1 MQFSTFQQDLNTWQG
16 SSLIFG
22 IVEEDLKN
30 QLQKIDFIIDSKLLQ
45 EKINQK
51 KFKGEKGKILNFD
64 FFDQRLQT
72 LKIIGL
78 GESKNIKSNDI
89 KNSLAD
95 VVRKSADKEEKISIL
110 FPWELI
116 NSPEEIQSFGESA
129 RLSAYK
135 DNRFNSKRDDK
146 KVLKEIEFL
155 NLNKF
160 KNINFNETKYICE
173 GVELAR
179 RLVAAPPNSLTP
191 LEMSIQASKIAK
203 DHGLEIKILEKNECE
218 DLGMGAYLAVAKG
231 SDLEPKF
238 IHLTLKSKSPV
249 KEKIALVG
257 KGLTFDSGGYNLKVG
272 ASQIEMMKY
281 DMGGSAAVLGAAKA
295 LGAIKPDGLEIHF
308 IVAACENMING
319 SAVHP
324 GDVIKASNGKTIEI
338 NNTDAEGRLTLAD
351 ALTYASNLKPD
362 SIIDLATLTGAIVV
376 ALGNDVAGFWTNN
389 NMMAK
394 ELKTASSQAGE
405 ELWQMPLQKSYKD
418 GLKSHIADMK
428 NTGPRAGG
436 SITAALFLEE
446 FFDKNIKWA
455 HIDIA
460 GTCWT
465 DKNKGVHPSGA
476 TGYGVKTLVQWIKI
490 KDEMKNNY
498 SDQTLID
505 LAFSFHNLS
514 NC

>member
-30 QLQKIDFIIDSKLLQ
+30 QLQKIDFIIDSKLLL

-78 GESKNIKSNDI
+78 GESKNINSNDI
-89 KNSLAD
+89 RNSLAD
-95 VVRKSADKEEKISIL
+95 VIRKSSDKEEKISIL

-160 KNINFNETKYICE
+160 KNINFNETEYICE

-394 ELKTASSQAGE
+394 DLKTASSQAGE

-465 DKNKGVHPSGA
+465 DKNKGIHPSGA
-476 TGYGVKTLVQWIKI
+476 TGYGVKTLVQWIKN
-490 KDEMKNNY
+490 KR
-498 SDQTLID
+498 
-505 LAFSFHNLS
+505 
-514 NC
+514 

>member
-16 SSLIFG
+16 STLIFG
-22 IVEEDLKN
+22 IVEEDLNN
-30 QLQKIDFIIDSKLLQ
+30 QLEKIDFIINAKLLQ

-64 FFDQRLQT
+64 FFDQKLQT

-78 GESKNIKSNDI
+78 GESKNISSNDI

-95 VVRKSADKEEKISIL
+95 VIRKSADKDEKISIL
-110 FPWELI
+110 FPWDLI

-155 NLNKF
+155 NLNNF
-160 KNINFNETKYICE
+160 KNISFNETEYICE

-191 LEMSIQASKIAK
+191 LEMSKQASKIAK

-249 KEKIALVG
+249 KERIALVG

-394 ELKTASSQAGE
+394 ELKIASSQTGE

-446 FFDKNIKWA
+446 FFDKDINWA

-465 DKNKGVHPSGA
+465 DKNKGIHPSGA
-476 TGYGVKTLVQWIKI
+476 TGYGVKTLVQWIKN
-490 KDEMKNNY
+490 KR
-498 SDQTLID
+498 
-505 LAFSFHNLS
+505 
-514 NC
+514 

>member
-30 QLQKIDFIIDSKLLQ
+30 QLQKIDFIIDSKLLL

-78 GESKNIKSNDI
+78 GESKNINSNDI

-95 VVRKSADKEEKISIL
+95 VIRKSSDKEEKISIL

-116 NSPEEIQSFGESA
+116 NSQEEIQSFGESA

-160 KNINFNETKYICE
+160 KNIDFNETEYICE

-389 NMMAK
+389 NMMASD
-394 ELKTASSQAGE
+394 LKTASSQAGE

-465 DKNKGVHPSGA
+465 DKNKGIHPSGA
-476 TGYGVKTLVQWIKI
+476 TGYGVKTLVQWIKN
-490 KDEMKNNY
+490 KR
-498 SDQTLID
+498 
-505 LAFSFHNLS
+505 
-514 NC
+514 

>member
-16 SSLIFG
+16 STLIFG

-30 QLQKIDFIIDSKLLQ
+30 QLKKINFIIDANLLQ

-78 GESKNIKSNDI
+78 GESKNINSNDI

-95 VVRKSADKEEKISIL
+95 VIRKSSDKEEKISIL

-116 NSPEEIQSFGESA
+116 NSQEEIQSFGESA
-129 RLSAYK
+129 RLSTYK
-135 DNRFNSKRDDK
+135 DNRFNSKRDEK

-160 KNINFNETKYICE
+160 KNINFIETEYICE

-295 LGAIKPDGLEIHF
+295 LGAIKPEGLEIHF

-324 GDVIKASNGKTIEI
+324 GDVIKASNGETIEI

-389 NMMAK
+389 NIMAK
-394 ELKTASSQAGE
+394 DLKTASSQAGE

-465 DKNKGVHPSGA
+465 DKNKGIHPSGA
-476 TGYGVKTLVQWIKI
+476 TGYGVKTLVQWIKN
-490 KDEMKNNY
+490 KR
-498 SDQTLID
+498 
-505 LAFSFHNLS
+505 
-514 NC
+514 

>member
-1 MQFSTFQQDLNTWQG
+1 MKFSTFEKNLDNWQG
-16 SSLIFG
+16 NSLIIG
-22 IVEEDLKN
+22 VVEENIESQLNNINFVIDPKLFLKTFA
-30 QLQKIDFIIDSKLLQ
+30 K
-45 EKINQK
+45 K
-51 KFKGEKGKILNFD
+51 KFKGEKGKTLIFDLLDQKLENLIIL
-64 FFDQRLQT
+64 
-72 LKIIGL
+72 GL
-78 GESKNIKSNDI
+78 GKSKDI
-89 KNSLAD
+89 KNHNINNSLAEII
-95 VVRKSADKEEKISIL
+95 RKISDKQEKISIFL
-110 FPWELI
+110 PWELI
-116 NSPEEIQSFGESA
+116 DAQKEINHLAEAA
-129 RLSAYK
+129 RLSVYT
-135 DNRFNSKRDDK
+135 DNRFNRK
-146 KVLKEIEFL
+146 KNEKNNLKEIEFI
-155 NLNKF
+155 NLK
-160 KNINFNETKYICE
+160 KLENISLKESEYICE

-191 LEMSIQASKIAK
+191 LEMSIQASHIAREH
-203 DHGLEIKILEKNECE
+203 DLEIKILEKNECE

-231 SDLEPKF
+231 SDLKPKF
-238 IHLTLKSKSPV
+238 IHLTLKSEGPI

-295 LGAIKPDGLEIHF
+295 LGAIKPKGLEIHF

-319 SAVHP
+319 SAIHP
-324 GDVIKASNGKTIEI
+324 GDVVTASNGKTIEI

-376 ALGNDVAGFWTNN
+376 ALGNDVAGFWSNN
-389 NMMAK
+389 NDLAK
-394 ELKTASSQAGE
+394 DLKTASAEVGE
-405 ELWQMPLQKSYKD
+405 ELWQMPLQKSYKE

-446 FFDKNIKWA
+446 FFDKEIKWA

-465 DKNKGVHPSGA
+465 EKSKGINPSGA
-476 TGYGVKTLVQWIKI
+476 TGYGVKTLVQWIKN
-490 KDEMKNNY
+490 K
-498 SDQTLID
+498 
-505 LAFSFHNLS
+505 
-514 NC
+514 

>member
-1 MQFSTFQQDLNTWQG
+1 MQFSTYQKDLNDWQG
-16 SSLIFG
+16 TSLIFG
-22 IVEEDLKN
+22 VVEEDLES
-30 QLQKIDFIIDSKLLQ
+30 QLENIKFVIEPELLL
-45 EKINQK
+45 KYIKQK
-51 KFKGEKGKILNFD
+51 KYKGEKGETLNFQFLD
-64 FFDQRLQT
+64 RRLET
-72 LKIIGL
+72 LIIVGF
-78 GESKNIKSNDI
+78 GKSKNIKNNDI

-95 VVRKSADKEEKISIL
+95 IFRKIDGKGEKISIL
-110 FPWELI
+110 MPWNLMNLPDEI
-116 NSPEEIQSFGESA
+116 NQFAESA
-129 RLSAYK
+129 RLSTFK
-135 DNRFNSKRDDK
+135 DNRFNSKKDEK
-146 KVLKEIEFL
+146 KILKEIEFL
-155 NLNKF
+155 NLQEFSNISF
-160 KNINFNETKYICE
+160 KETEFICE

-191 LEMSIQASKIAK
+191 IEMSIQASKIAK
-203 DHGLEIKILEKNECE
+203 DHDLEIKILNKKECE

-238 IHLTLKSKSPV
+238 IHLTLKSEGPI

-281 DMGGSAAVLGAAKA
+281 DMGGSASVLGAAKA
-295 LGAIKPDGLEIHF
+295 LGAIKPEGLEIHF

-324 GDVIKASNGKTIEI
+324 GDVVKASNGKTIEI

-376 ALGNDVAGFWTNN
+376 ALGNDVAGFWSNN
-389 NMMAK
+389 QDLSKDLLA
-394 ELKTASSQAGE
+394 ASSTVGE
-405 ELWQMPLQKSYKD
+405 ELWQMPLQKSYKE

-446 FFDKNIKWA
+446 FFDKDIKWA

-465 DKNKGVHPSGA
+465 DKDKGINPSGA
-476 TGYGVKTLVQWIKI
+476 TGFGVKTLIQWIKN
-490 KDEMKNNY
+490 K
-498 SDQTLID
+498 
-505 LAFSFHNLS
+505 
-514 NC
+514 

>member
-1 MQFSTFQQDLNTWQG
+1 MHFSTFKKNLNNWQG
-16 SSLIFG
+16 KSLIFG
-22 IVEEDLKN
+22 IVEEDIEGQLK
-30 QLQKIDFIIDSKLLQ
+30 KIKFLIEPNLLL
-45 EKINQK
+45 KKVNQK
-51 KFKGEKGKILNFD
+51 KFTAEKGKTLDFD
-64 FFDQRLQT
+64 LLDQNLEY
-72 LKIIGL
+72 LMIVGL
-78 GESKNIKSNDI
+78 GKSKDIQANDI

-95 VVRKSADKEEKISIL
+95 IIRKNVDKNEKISIL
-110 FPWELI
+110 LPWKLI
-116 NSPEEIQSFGESA
+116 NSQQEICNFAEAA

-135 DNRFNSKRDDK
+135 DNRFNKKRNEEK
-146 KVLKEIEFL
+146 ILKQIEFL
-155 NLNKF
+155 DLDKF
-160 KNINFNETKYICE
+160 DNINFKETESICE

-179 RLVAAPPNSLTP
+179 RLVNAPPNNLTP
-191 LEMSIQASKIAK
+191 LEMSIQASQIAK
-203 DHGLEIKILEKNECE
+203 DHDLEIQILEKKQCE

-231 SDLEPKF
+231 SDLDPKF
-238 IHLTLKSKSPV
+238 IHLTLKSEIPT
-249 KEKIALVG
+249 KEKIVLVG

-295 LGAIKPDGLEIHF
+295 LGAIKPPGLEIHF

-376 ALGNDVAGFWTNN
+376 ALGNEIAGFWTNN
-389 NMMAK
+389 DDLAK
-394 ELKTASSQAGE
+394 DLLNASSEVGE
-405 ELWQMPLQKSYKD
+405 ELWQMPLQKSYKE

-446 FFDKNIKWA
+446 FFDKEIKWA

-460 GTCWT
+460 GTCWS
-465 DKNKGVHPSGA
+465 DKNKGINPSGA
-476 TGYGVKTLVQWIKI
+476 TGFGVKTLVQWIKN
-490 KDEMKNNY
+490 KKRDN
-498 SDQTLID
+498 
-505 LAFSFHNLS
+505 
-514 NC
+514 

>member
-1 MQFSTFQQDLNTWQG
+1 MQFSTFQKNLNAWQG
-16 SSLIFG
+16 NSLIFG
-22 IVEEDLKN
+22 IIEEDIKT
-30 QLQKIDFIIDSKLLQ
+30 QLEKIEFIIDSKLLL

-51 KFKGEKGKILNFD
+51 KFKGEKGETLNFE
-64 FFDQRLQT
+64 FLDQKLENLT
-72 LKIIGL
+72 IIGL
-78 GESKNIKSNDI
+78 GKAKNIYTNHFR
-89 KNSLAD
+89 NSLANII
-95 VVRKSADKEEKISIL
+95 RKFVDKNEKISL
-110 FPWELI
+110 LLPWELI
-116 NSPEEIQSFGESA
+116 NSEQEIKSIGELV

-135 DNRFNSKRDDK
+135 DNRFNSKRDEK

-160 KNINFNETKYICE
+160 ENISFKETEHICE

-191 LEMSIQASKIAK
+191 LEMSIEASKIAK
-203 DHGLEIKILEKNECE
+203 DHGLEIKILEKKECE

-231 SDLEPKF
+231 SDLDPKF
-238 IHLTLKSKSPV
+238 IHLTLNSKSPA

-295 LGAIKPDGLEIHF
+295 LGAIKPEGLEIHF

-324 GDVIKASNGKTIEI
+324 GDVVKASNGKTIEI

-376 ALGNDVAGFWTNN
+376 ALGNDVAGFWSNN
-389 NMMAK
+389 SDLAK
-394 ELKTASSQAGE
+394 DLIAASSESGE
-405 ELWQMPLQKSYKD
+405 ELWQMPLQESYKD

-446 FFDKNIKWA
+446 FFDKDIKWA

-465 DKNKGVHPSGA
+465 DKNKGINPSGA
-476 TGYGVKTLVQWIKI
+476 TGYGVKTLVKWIKN
-490 KDEMKNNY
+490 KK
-498 SDQTLID
+498 S
-505 LAFSFHNLS
+505 
-514 NC
+514 

>member
-16 SSLIFG
+16 STLIFG

-30 QLQKIDFIIDSKLLQ
+30 QLEKIDFIIDPKLLQ

-72 LKIIGL
+72 LMIIGL
-78 GESKNIKSNDI
+78 GESTNINSNDI

-95 VVRKSADKEEKISIL
+95 VIRKSADKEEKISIL

-116 NSPEEIQSFGESA
+116 NSQEEIQSFGESA

-135 DNRFNSKRDDK
+135 DNRFNSKKDDK

-160 KNINFNETKYICE
+160 KNINFNETEYICE

-191 LEMSIQASKIAK
+191 LEMSRQASMIAQ

-389 NMMAK
+389 NMLA
-394 ELKTASSQAGE
+394 EDLKTASSQAGE
-405 ELWQMPLQKSYKD
+405 ALWQMPLQKSYKD

-446 FFDKNIKWA
+446 FFDRNIKWA

-465 DKNKGVHPSGA
+465 DKNKGIHPSGA
-476 TGYGVKTLVQWIKI
+476 TGYGVKTLVQWIKN
-490 KDEMKNNY
+490 KR
-498 SDQTLID
+498 
-505 LAFSFHNLS
+505 
-514 NC
+514 

>member
-1 MQFSTFQQDLNTWQG
+1 MKFSTFQQDLNTWQG
-16 SSLIFG
+16 STLIFG

-78 GESKNIKSNDI
+78 GESKNINSNDI

-95 VVRKSADKEEKISIL
+95 VIRKSSDKEEKISIL

-116 NSPEEIQSFGESA
+116 NSQEEIQSFGESA

-160 KNINFNETKYICE
+160 KNINFIETEYICE

-295 LGAIKPDGLEIHF
+295 LGAIKPEGLEIHF

-394 ELKTASSQAGE
+394 DLKTASSQAGE

-465 DKNKGVHPSGA
+465 DKNKGIHPSGA
-476 TGYGVKTLVQWIKI
+476 TGYGVKTLVQWIKN
-490 KDEMKNNY
+490 KR
-498 SDQTLID
+498 
-505 LAFSFHNLS
+505 
-514 NC
+514 

>member
-1 MQFSTFQQDLNTWQG
+1 MLFSTFKKNLNDWHG

-22 IVEEDLKN
+22 VVEEDIES
-30 QLQKIDFIIDSKLLQ
+30 QLENIKFVIDPKLLIT
-45 EKINQK
+45 KITQK
-51 KFKGEKGKILNFD
+51 KFKAKRGECLNFE
-64 FFDQRLQT
+64 FLDQKLET
-72 LKIIGL
+72 LIIIGL
-78 GESKNIKSNDI
+78 GKSKELNKSLI
-89 KNSLAD
+89 KNSLGD
-95 VVRKSADKEEKISIL
+95 VVRKIVDKNEKISIL
-110 FPWELI
+110 LPWELI
-116 NSPEEIQSFGESA
+116 NSKIEIHHLAESV
-129 RLSAYK
+129 RLSAYR
-135 DNRFNSKRDDK
+135 DNRFNKKKEEK
-146 KVLKEIEFL
+146 KVLKEVDFL
-155 NLNKF
+155 TLNKYE
-160 KNINFNETKYICE
+160 NISFEETEKICE

-191 LEMSIQASKIAK
+191 QEMSLIASQIGK
-203 DHGLEIKILEKNECE
+203 DHGLDIKILDERECE

-238 IHLTLKSKSPV
+238 IHLTLKTEGPI

-295 LGAIKPDGLEIHF
+295 LGAIKPKGLEIHF

-324 GDVIKASNGKTIEI
+324 GDVVKASNGKTIEI

-376 ALGNDVAGFWTNN
+376 ALGNDVAGFWSNN
-389 NMMAK
+389 NDLAND
-394 ELKTASSQAGE
+394 LKTASDQAGE
-405 ELWQMPLQKSYKD
+405 ELWQMPLQKSYKE

-446 FFDKNIKWA
+446 FFDEEIKWA

-465 DKNKGVHPSGA
+465 DKNNGINPSGA
-476 TGYGVKTLVQWIKI
+476 TGFGVKTLVQWIKN
-490 KDEMKNNY
+490 K
-498 SDQTLID
+498 
-505 LAFSFHNLS
+505 
-514 NC
+514 

>member
-78 GESKNIKSNDI
+78 GESKNINSNDI

-95 VVRKSADKEEKISIL
+95 VIRKSSDKEEKISIL

-116 NSPEEIQSFGESA
+116 NSQEEIQSFGESA

-160 KNINFNETKYICE
+160 KNINFNETEYICE

-394 ELKTASSQAGE
+394 DLKTASSQAGE

-465 DKNKGVHPSGA
+465 DKNKGIHPSGA
-476 TGYGVKTLVQWIKI
+476 TGYGVKTLVQWIKN
-490 KDEMKNNY
+490 KR
-498 SDQTLID
+498 
-505 LAFSFHNLS
+505 
-514 NC
+514 

>member
-45 EKINQK
+45 EKIIQK

-78 GESKNIKSNDI
+78 GESKNINSNYI
-89 KNSLAD
+89 KNSLGD
-95 VVRKSADKEEKISIL
+95 VIRKISDKEEKISIL

-160 KNINFNETKYICE
+160 KNINFNETEYICE

-394 ELKTASSQAGE
+394 DLKTASSQAGE

-465 DKNKGVHPSGA
+465 DKNKGIHPSGA
-476 TGYGVKTLVQWIKI
+476 TGYGVKTLVQWIKN
-490 KDEMKNNY
+490 KR
-498 SDQTLID
+498 
-505 LAFSFHNLS
+505 
-514 NC
+514 

>member
-1 MQFSTFQQDLNTWQG
+1 MQFSTFKNNLDNWQG
-16 SSLIFG
+16 TSLIFG
-22 IVEEDLKN
+22 ISDKDIEN
-30 QLQKIDFIIDSKLLQ
+30 QLENIRFIIDPKILL
-45 EKINQK
+45 KKVNQK
-51 KFKGEKGKILNFD
+51 KFKGKKGETLNLEFL
-64 FFDQRLQT
+64 DQRLET
-72 LKIIGL
+72 LTIFGL
-78 GESKNIKSNDI
+78 GESTAIEINDI
-89 KNSLAD
+89 KNYLANIIRTI
-95 VVRKSADKEEKISIL
+95 VDKEEKTSIL
-110 FPWELI
+110 LPRELI
-116 NSPEEIQSFGESA
+116 NSEEKIKLLAESV
-129 RLSAYK
+129 RLSAFK
-135 DNRFNSKRDDK
+135 DNRFNNKRDK
-146 KVLKEIEFL
+146 KKILKEIEFL
-155 NLNKF
+155 NLKEFENISF
-160 KNINFNETKYICE
+160 KETEYICE

-191 LEMSIQASKIAK
+191 IEMSLEASKIAK
-203 DHGLEIKILEKNECE
+203 DLGLEIKILGKKECE

-238 IHLTLKSKSPV
+238 IHLTLKSKNPV
-249 KEKIALVG
+249 KEKIVLVG

-281 DMGGSAAVLGAAKA
+281 DMGGSASVLGAAKS
-295 LGAIKPDGLEIHF
+295 LGNIKPDGLEIHF

-376 ALGNDVAGFWTNN
+376 ALGNDVAGFWTNDN
-389 NMMAK
+389 SMAND
-394 ELKTASSQAGE
+394 LKTASSQVGE
-405 ELWQMPLQKSYKD
+405 ALWQMPLQKSYKD

-446 FFDKNIKWA
+446 FFDSSIKWA

-465 DKNKGVHPSGA
+465 DKNKGINPSGA
-476 TGYGVKTLVQWIKI
+476 TGYGVKTLVQWIKN
-490 KDEMKNNY
+490 KQEANK
-498 SDQTLID
+498 
-505 LAFSFHNLS
+505 
-514 NC
+514 

>member
-30 QLQKIDFIIDSKLLQ
+30 QLQKIDFIIDSKLLL

-64 FFDQRLQT
+64 FFDQRVQT
-72 LKIIGL
+72 LKIMGL
-78 GESKNIKSNDI
+78 GESKNINSNDI

-95 VVRKSADKEEKISIL
+95 VIRKSSDKEEKISIL

-116 NSPEEIQSFGESA
+116 NSQEEIQSFGESA

-160 KNINFNETKYICE
+160 KNINFNETEYICE

-203 DHGLEIKILEKNECE
+203 EHDLEIKILEKNECE

-376 ALGNDVAGFWTNN
+376 ALGNEVAGFWTNN
-389 NMMAK
+389 SIMAK
-394 ELKTASSQAGE
+394 AFTKILKRRV
-405 ELWQMPLQKSYKD
+405 KISY
-418 GLKSHIADMK
+418 S
-428 NTGPRAGG
+428 
-436 SITAALFLEE
+436 
-446 FFDKNIKWA
+446 
-455 HIDIA
+455 
-460 GTCWT
+460 
-465 DKNKGVHPSGA
+465 
-476 TGYGVKTLVQWIKI
+476 
-490 KDEMKNNY
+490 
-498 SDQTLID
+498 
-505 LAFSFHNLS
+505 
-514 NC
+514 

>member
-16 SSLIFG
+16 STLIFG

-30 QLQKIDFIIDSKLLQ
+30 QLQKIDFIIDSKLLR

-51 KFKGEKGKILNFD
+51 KFKGEKGEILTFD
-64 FFDQRLQT
+64 FFNQRLQT

-78 GESKNIKSNDI
+78 GESKNINSIDI

-95 VVRKSADKEEKISIL
+95 VIRKSSDKEEKISIL

-116 NSPEEIQSFGESA
+116 NSQEEIQSFGESA

-160 KNINFNETKYICE
+160 KNINFNETEYICE

-191 LEMSIQASKIAK
+191 LEMSRQASKIAK

-218 DLGMGAYLAVAKG
+218 DLGMGAFLAVAKG

-238 IHLTLKSKSPV
+238 IHITLKSESPV

-394 ELKTASSQAGE
+394 DLKKASSQAGE

-446 FFDKNIKWA
+446 FFDKNINWA

-465 DKNKGVHPSGA
+465 DKNRGIHPSGA
-476 TGYGVKTLVQWIKI
+476 TGYGVKTLVQWIKN
-490 KDEMKNNY
+490 KR
-498 SDQTLID
+498 
-505 LAFSFHNLS
+505 
-514 NC
+514 

>member
-64 FFDQRLQT
+64 FFDQKLQN

-78 GESKNIKSNDI
+78 GERKNIKSNDI
-89 KNSLAD
+89 NNSLAN
-95 VVRKSADKEEKISIL
+95 VIRKSSDKEEKISIL

-160 KNINFNETKYICE
+160 KNINFNETEYICE

-203 DHGLEIKILEKNECE
+203 DHGLEIKILGKNECE

-238 IHLTLKSKSPV
+238 IHLTLKATSPV

-389 NMMAK
+389 NMMARD
-394 ELKTASSQAGE
+394 LKTASSQAGE

-465 DKNKGVHPSGA
+465 DKNKGIHPSGA
-476 TGYGVKTLVQWIKI
+476 TGYGVKTLVQWIKN
-490 KDEMKNNY
+490 KR
-498 SDQTLID
+498 
-505 LAFSFHNLS
+505 
-514 NC
+514 

>member
-1 MQFSTFQQDLNTWQG
+1 MQFSTFQKNLDDWQG
-16 SSLIFG
+16 ASLIFG
-22 IVEEDLKN
+22 VVEEEIES
-30 QLQKIDFIIDSKLLQ
+30 QLENIKFVVDPKLLL
-45 EKINQK
+45 KKFTAK
-51 KFKGEKGKILNFD
+51 KFKGEKGGILNFEFLGQKLD
-64 FFDQRLQT
+64 T
-72 LKIIGL
+72 LIVIGL
-78 GESKNIKSNDI
+78 GKSKDLNKNDI
-89 KNSLAD
+89 KNSIGNLI
-95 VVRKSADKEEKISIL
+95 RKIVDINEKISIL
-110 FPWELI
+110 LPWELI
-116 NSPEEIQSFGESA
+116 NSQLEIHNLAESA

-135 DNRFNSKRDDK
+135 DNRFNK
-146 KVLKEIEFL
+146 KKDENRVLKEIEFL
-155 NLNKF
+155 NLKKF
-160 KNINFNETKYICE
+160 EDISFEETEDICE

-191 LEMSIQASKIAK
+191 KKMSIIASQIGK
-203 DHGLEIKILEKNECE
+203 DHCLEVKILDAKECE

-231 SDLEPKF
+231 SDLESKF
-238 IHLTLKSKSPV
+238 IHLTLKAEGPI

-295 LGAIKPDGLEIHF
+295 LGAIKPKGLEIHF

-324 GDVIKASNGKTIEI
+324 GDVVKASNGKTIEI

-376 ALGNDVAGFWTNN
+376 ALGNDVAGFWSNN
-389 NMMAK
+389 NDLAND
-394 ELKTASSQAGE
+394 LKKASAEAGE
-405 ELWQMPLQKSYKD
+405 ELWQMPLQKSYKE

-446 FFDKNIKWA
+446 FFHEDIKWA

-465 DKNKGVHPSGA
+465 DKNKGINPSGA
-476 TGYGVKTLVQWIKI
+476 TGFGVKTLVQWIKN
-490 KDEMKNNY
+490 K
-498 SDQTLID
+498 
-505 LAFSFHNLS
+505 
-514 NC
+514 